1 MKHKSCNLETKPMY
15 NCRLSFYLPE
25 WLENIHD
32 KVHII
37 FTFKN
42 IFSNGRSIW
51 IRAKGTMGA
60 EVALTHQHERGKNE
74 IFLSSTDTD
83 HESRKITGLGTK
95 KFLTGIASVKKY
107 VVYPV

>member
-1 MKHKSCNLETKPMY
+1 
-15 NCRLSFYLPE
+15 
-25 WLENIHD
+25 
-32 KVHII
+32 
-37 FTFKN
+37 
-42 IFSNGRSIW
+42 
-51 IRAKGTMGA
+51 MGA